1 MNHSHKT
8 WDSGQGMGQET
19 GRKRMGQGTEGGE
32 KGGGGGEQ
40 EMRGKEQTVGKY
52 K

>member
-8 WDSGQGMGQET
+8 WDSGQGMGQGT

-32 KGGGGGEQ
+32 RGGGEQ
-40 EMRGKEQTVGKY
+40 EMRSKEQTVRKY